1 MAKKTGTKKMPA
13 TARRRRFANAVRLD
27 LSDRHFERLEC
38 VADDRGLTKSSYARM
53 AVIALIKQDEE
64 AEGGKQPWPPSP

>member
-13 TARRRRFANAVRLD
+13 TAAPKRRFANAVRLN
-27 LSDRHFERLEC
+27 LSDRDFERLER

-64 AEGGKQPWPPSP
+64 AKGGK